1 MMQLD
6 ENGLVK
12 GKRSGDVLE
21 TAYKMFSH
29 AAIDSISMTDI
40 ADEARIGVATIYR
53 YFGTKQNLVVCACA
67 YAQRK
72 RTAKVLQRFEEE
84 GIAER
89 RGIEQIEHLLMGFV
103 QDYEEQLDLL
113 RFTTNVDQYFLDG
126 DSNNEALRPCF
137 DASKPIFDLY
147 YRAFDLAIEQG
158 DVIPEYA
165 DRQYQTCSVMA
176 LMGAAQKYAANGVF
190 CGSDTAAQKKWLVWQ
205 AKMTLN
211 FLGGGLSSEA

>member
-6 ENGLVK
+6 ENDLVK

-21 TAYKMFSH
+21 TAFKMFSH

-67 YAQRK
+67 YAQSK

-84 GIAER
+84 GVAER

-113 RFTTNVDQYFLDG
+113 RFSTNVDQYFLSG
-126 DSNNEALRPCF
+126 DSNREALAPCY
-137 DASKPIFDLY
+137 DAMKPIFDLY
-147 YRAFDLAIEQG
+147 YRAFDLAIKQG
-158 DVIPEYA
+158 DVVPEYA
-165 DRQYQTCSVMA
+165 DRHYQTCSIMA